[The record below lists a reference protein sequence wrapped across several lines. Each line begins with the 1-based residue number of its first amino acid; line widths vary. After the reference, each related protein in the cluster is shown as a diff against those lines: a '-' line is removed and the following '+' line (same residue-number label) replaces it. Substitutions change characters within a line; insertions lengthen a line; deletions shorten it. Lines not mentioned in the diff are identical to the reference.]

1 MSITSGTRFCSYE
14 IAESIGVGGMGEVYR
29 AKDLKLKR
37 EVAIKV
43 LPESL
48 ADDAERLARFQ
59 REAEILAS
67 LNHPNIGQ
75 IFGLEQADG
84 ITALVMELIEGPT
97 LAERIEH
104 GPIPV
109 DDALTIAM
117 QIADAL
123 EAAHEQG
130 IIHRDL
136 KPANIKLRPDGTV
149 KVLDFG
155 IAKALDIK
163 TSSGAQSPVLTTPA
177 MTMAGMILGTAAY
190 MSPEQA
196 RGKEVD
202 QRADIWAFGCVLYEM
217 LTGQPAF
224 GAEDVPLTLAR
235 VLSLGTDMT
244 SLPGDLAPAVRQ
256 TIELCLEKDPKKRMH
271 HIGDVRLALKGRFVT
286 GTSETGGTQAPLH
299 SFWRRALPLA
309 AALVLGGLVVS
320 LVVGTVLWPE
330 PPPQPQPQPI
340 NRFAYTVP
348 DEHQYLNAG
357 RNVLAV
363 SPDGRRFVYNSTEGL
378 YLRELGELQARL
390 IPGTAG
396 ENAAAPFFSPD
407 GQSIGY
413 VILNTRQMK
422 RIAIS
427 GGAPVI
433 ITDTEGDPHGAHWA
447 ADGSIFFSTQRAIL
461 RVPASGGT
469 PEPLIEAQGRE
480 RLASPELLPDGDT
493 LLFSTVNAGSLSS
506 VQGNWDSGQIV
517 AQSLSTG
524 LRTVL
529 IPGGS
534 SAHYVTTGHLIYALG
549 NNLFAVAFDMA
560 TLSVTGGAVPVVEGV
575 LRGGFTD
582 AANYDIAADGS
593 LVYLEGT
600 AASALRTLVWVERSG
615 GETAIPTEPSVY
627 VYPRISPNGQ
637 RVALDDRNTANDIWI
652 WDFAAQTRTRFSTG
666 STGGQ
671 YPVWTV
677 DGTGIAFSVIGPS
690 SIALRT
696 ANNTG
701 QTTTLHTEQLNT
713 ATGLSPYFFSPSGQ
727 ELVFRSIGTTSS
739 GEDIRMLSLNAEVE
753 PVGLLGENYLERN
766 AELSPNGRWMA
777 YQSDES
783 GSYEIYV
790 RPFPNVNDD
799 KLQVSNAGGSHPLWS
814 RDGRELFYL
823 QSDDSLSWRLMAVS
837 VQTDAPAFAFS
848 NRAALLDWPYLVN
861 FPGRSHDVSLDGQQF
876 LAIKPVISAEQEES
890 SRQIIITQNWIEEL
904 KRLVPAE

>member
-1 MSITSGTRFCSYE
+1 MTLLNGSQFSSYQ
-14 IAESIGVGGMGEVYR
+14 ILGPLGAGGMGEVYR
-29 AKDLKLKR
+29 ATDLKLKR
-37 EVAIKV
+37 EVALKV
-43 LPESL
+43 LPESF
-48 ADDAERLARFQ
+48 ATDAERLARFQ
-59 REAEILAS
+59 REAELLAS

-75 IFGLEQADG
+75 IFGLEKSDG
-84 ITALVMELIEGPT
+84 ITALVMELIEGQT
-97 LAERIEH
+97 LAEKIEQ
-104 GPIPV
+104 GPIAP
-109 DDALTIAM
+109 DDAINFAM

-155 IAKALDIK
+155 IAKALEPANGN
-163 TSSGAQSPVLTTPA
+163 SGHQSPVITTPA

-196 RGKEVD
+196 RGKAVD
-202 QRADIWAFGCVLYEM
+202 QRADIWAFGCILYEM
-217 LTGQPAF
+217 LSGQPVF
-224 GAEDVPLTLAR
+224 GGEDVTITLAR
-235 VLSLGTDMT
+235 VMEREVDMGQLPSNLS
-244 SLPGDLAPAVRQ
+244 PAVRH
-256 TIELCLEKDPKKRMH
+256 TILMCLRKDLKKR
-271 HIGDVRLALKGRFVT
+271 IADIRDVRLELQGGFESVSGRT
-286 GTSETGGTQAPLH
+286 AADGETAR

-340 NRFAYTVP
+340 NRFAYAVP
-348 DEHQYLNAG
+348 DEHQFLNTG
-357 RNVLAV
+357 GNVLAV
-363 SPDGRRFVYNSTEGL
+363 SPDGRRFVYNSTDGL
-378 YLRELGELQARL
+378 YLRELSELQARL

-396 ENAAAPFFSPD
+396 ENLATPFFSPD

-413 VILNTRQMK
+413 VSFATRQMK

-433 ITDTEGDPHGAHWA
+433 ITDTGGSPYGAHWA
-447 ADGSIFFSTQRAIL
+447 EDGSIFFSTQNAIL
-461 RVPASGGT
+461 RVPATGGT
-469 PEPLIEAQGRE
+469 PERLIEAQGAE

-493 LLFSTVNAGSLSS
+493 LLFSIT
-506 VQGNWDSGQIV
+506 QGASWDSGQVV

-529 IPGGS
+529 IEGGS

-549 NNLFAVAFDMA
+549 SNLFAVAFDMT
-560 TLSVTGGAVPVVEGV
+560 TLSVIGGAVPVVAGV
-575 LRGGFTD
+575 RRGTLTD
-582 AANYDIAADGS
+582 AANYDIAADGT

-600 AASALRTLVWVERSG
+600 AASALRTLVWVDRSG
-615 GETAIPTEPSVY
+615 GETAIPIEPSVY

-677 DGTGIAFSVIGPS
+677 DGTGIAFDVAGTS
-690 SIALRT
+690 SIALRA

-701 QTTTLHTEQLNT
+701 QTTTLHTEQRNT

-837 VQTDAPAFAFS
+837 VQTDAPNFVYGS
-848 NRAALLDWPYLVN
+848 RAALLDWPYLADGQ
-861 FPGRSHDVSLDGQQF
+861 GRPYDVSLDGQQF
-876 LAIKPVISAEQEES
+876 LAIKPVVSAEQEES
-890 SRQIIITQNWIEEL
+890 SRQIIITLNWIEEL
-904 KRLVPAE
+904 KRLVPNE